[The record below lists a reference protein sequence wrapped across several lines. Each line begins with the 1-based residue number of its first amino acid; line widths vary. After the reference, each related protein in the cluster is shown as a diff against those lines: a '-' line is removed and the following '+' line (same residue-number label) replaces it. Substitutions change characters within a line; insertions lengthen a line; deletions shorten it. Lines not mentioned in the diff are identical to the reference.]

1 MKRQIFIIEK
11 KNLLIKIAVACFLIL
26 TAGGNLFAQYKGA
39 PVQKE
44 RLLRVLQSKQ
54 LQTRHIVAI
63 INSNGVDFQLTPAIR
78 KELIAAGA
86 RPAVIQAVIGN
97 YRSPSKNNAASGKA
111 GDNKSIG
118 IKSPVA
124 AADTPSYDDL
134 LDQAMRYHKQAAN
147 PQEAMRVL
155 KEAALLEPENPLT
168 YQMIGFVYLYGL
180 NDFAYAEKSM
190 RDTIR
195 LGGSA
200 VFRVNHDDDG
210 KFTRMCEGSLYISR
224 DGVRFESDGN
234 AHTFEASKKNV
245 SKINISNLSTPL
257 WDKRSVYQIVLR
269 TGKNRAKFRFAPLT
283 GEKAESEM
291 VERLARW
298 DGNSPNHNRKR

>member
-1 MKRQIFIIEK
+1 MKRQVFIIEK
-11 KNLLIKIAVACFLIL
+11 KNLLIKIAIACFLIL
-26 TAGGNLFAQYKGA
+26 TAGGNLSAQYKGA

-63 INSNGVDFQLTPAIR
+63 INSNGVDFQITPAIR

-86 RPAVIQAVIGN
+86 RPAVIQAALGN
-97 YRSPSKNNAASGKA
+97 YRGVSKSNAALGKVR
-111 GDNKSIG
+111 DNKSIG
-118 IKSPVA
+118 GKSP
-124 AADTPSYDDL
+124 TTSIIPPSYDDL
-134 LDQAMRYHKQAAN
+134 LDQAMRYHKQTAN
-147 PQEAMRVL
+147 PEEAMRVL
-155 KEAALLEPENPLT
+155 REAALLEPENPLT

-224 DGVRFESDGN
+224 DGVRFESDSN
-234 AHTFEASKKNV
+234 AHTFETSKKNV
-245 SKINISNLSTPL
+245 SKINIDSLSTPL

-269 TGKNRAKFRFAPLT
+269 AGKNRAKFRFAPLT
-283 GEKAESEM
+283 GKKTESEM

-298 DGNSPNHNRKR
+298 DGNSPNQNRKR